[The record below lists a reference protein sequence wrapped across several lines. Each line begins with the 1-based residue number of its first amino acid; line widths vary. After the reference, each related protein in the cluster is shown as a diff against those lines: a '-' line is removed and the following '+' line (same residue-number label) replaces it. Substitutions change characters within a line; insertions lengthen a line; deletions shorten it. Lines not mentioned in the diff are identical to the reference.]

1 MRSQLHFLTVLFAVA
16 LLACTAAEA
25 ETLGEQ
31 CSNDFQK
38 LAECL
43 TYATGKATTP
53 SKDCCDSVTEIKGK
67 DPVCLCYVIQQ
78 AHNGSEQIKRM
89 GIQEARL
96 IQLPTACKLT
106 NASISDCPKLL
117 NLPTNSPDYAIFT
130 NTSSTSNTSSPS
142 TPTPSAEAGIASPTT
157 TGSAG
162 FNHGPQVVPLVAIAI
177 AVFFLCGFPVEAV
190 STFST

>member
-1 MRSQLHFLTVLFAVA
+1 MRSQLHFLTVLFAAA

-25 ETLGEQ
+25 ATLEDQ
-31 CSNDFQK
+31 CNKYINKVSM
-38 LAECL
+38 CL

-53 SKDCCDSVTEIKGK
+53 SKDCCDSVTEIKGQ
-67 DPVCLCYVIQQ
+67 DPVCLCYIILQT
-78 AHNGSEQIKRM
+78 HNGSEEIKGI
-89 GIQEARL
+89 GIQEAKL

-117 NLPTNSPDYAIFT
+117 KLPTNSPDYAIFT
-130 NTSSTSNTSSPS
+130 NTSSTSTTTPS
-142 TPTPSAEAGIASPTT
+142 TVAGTASPTT
-157 TGSAG
+157 TDSAG
-162 FNHGPQVVPLVAIAI
+162 SKHRPDQVVPLVAIAI